1 MDANSIAAMMKILG
15 QAQQQG
21 SQTIH
26 EMMMVTRTK
35 RDKKRQDIQAEIA
48 KATSALADPSM
59 QPQEKAKVQE
69 YIGKLQQDLADLD
82 NEEHNEFW
90 QLSMPNSMG
99 VVGL

>member
-21 SQTIH
+21 NQTMH
-26 EMMMVTRTK
+26 EMMMVSRSK
-35 RDKKRQDIQAEIA
+35 RDKKRQEIQAEIA
-48 KATSALADPSM
+48 KATSMLADPSM
-59 QPQEKAKVQE
+59 SPQEKGKVQE
-69 YIGKLQQDLADLD
+69 YVSKLQQDMADLD